1 MALISVIIPVYNG
14 KKTIR
19 ETIESV
25 LHQTFSDWELIVI
38 NDGSNDGTLE
48 VIANIKDTRLNV
60 FSYPNAGQAASRN
73 RGLSKAHGEFIAF
86 LDADDVWMP
95 DKLELQLKA
104 LQTNSQAA
112 VAYSWTDCID
122 ESGQFLRRGNHINL
136 TGNVYAQMLLTDFLE
151 HGSNPLIRRDALNQV
166 GSFDESLPPAEDWDM
181 WLRLAAR
188 YQFVAVPSVQ
198 ILYRVS
204 ANSASSNLGKMEAAC
219 LQVIER
225 AFSQAPDSLQF
236 LKKYSIANNYKY
248 LIFKALEGLPER
260 GRALVAVRFF
270 WHTVRNDPGILGKKV
285 SFKVL
290 FKIIILLLLPA
301 PQSQALVNKFKGLF
315 NTSTILGYLRQAI

>member
-14 KKTIR
+14 EKTIR

-25 LHQTFSDWELIVI
+25 LAQTFSDWELIII
-38 NDGSNDGTLE
+38 NDGSTDSTLE
-48 VIANIKDTRLNV
+48 VIANIKDNRLKV
-60 FSYPNAGQAASRN
+60 FSYPNAKQAASRN
-73 RGLSKAHGEFIAF
+73 RGLSIAHGEFIAF

-104 LQTNSQAA
+104 LQTNTQAA
-112 VAYSWTDCID
+112 IAYSWTDCID

-198 ILYRVS
+198 VLYRIS
-204 ANSASSNLGKMEAAC
+204 ANSASSNLGKMEVAC

-225 AFSQAPDSLQF
+225 AFSQAPESLQH
-236 LKKYSIANNYKY
+236 LKKHSIANTYKY
-248 LIFKALEGLPER
+248 LTFKALEGFVER
-260 GRALVAVRFF
+260 RRVLEAGRFL
-270 WHTVRNDPGILGKKV
+270 WYTVKNDRAILF
-285 SFKVL
+285 SRIILKVL
-290 FKIIILLLLPA
+290 LKIAVILLLPTA
-301 PQSQALVNKFKGLF
+301 QAQALVSRFKGLF
-315 NTSTILGYLRQAI
+315 NTSTILGYLRQTV